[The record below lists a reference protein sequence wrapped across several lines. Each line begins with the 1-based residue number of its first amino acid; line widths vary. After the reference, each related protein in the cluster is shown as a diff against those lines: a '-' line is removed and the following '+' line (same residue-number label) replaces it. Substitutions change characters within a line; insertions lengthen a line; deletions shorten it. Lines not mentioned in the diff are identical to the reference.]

1 MLNNQQDFS
10 TRTNNH
16 MDRLHAMRLYTRIV
30 ELGSFTAAADDLG
43 LPRATVTHT
52 IKALEAR
59 LGVQLLQRTT
69 RRVRV
74 TSEGKTYY
82 GHCLRLLADVE
93 EVETNFREA
102 ASVPKGRLRVD
113 LSAALARLLV
123 IPALPEFLA
132 RFPQIELELGTGDRF
147 VDLLR
152 EGVDC
157 ALRVGDPGDT
167 GMVGR
172 RIAVLRQITVASA
185 DYVRRHGR
193 PKVLA
198 DLQDGHFAVHWASPT
213 TRRPEPLEFVVG
225 RRRREIHL
233 PGRITVNGA
242 DAYLACC
249 RAGLGIAQF
258 SHYRIADELADGRMC
273 ELLPDTLP
281 PALPMTVL
289 YPPQRQM
296 PARLRVFIDWLV
308 ERAAV
313 QFGQA
318 R

>member
-1 MLNNQQDFS
+1 
-10 TRTNNH
+10 
-16 MDRLHAMRLYTRIV
+16 MDRLHAMRLYARIV

-52 IKALEAR
+52 IKALESR
-59 LGVQLLQRTT
+59 LGAQLLQRTT

-74 TSEGKTYY
+74 TCEGKTYY
-82 GHCLRLLADVE
+82 QHCVRLLADVD

-102 ASVPKGRLRVD
+102 SIVPRGRLRVD
-113 LSAALARLLV
+113 LSAALARLMV

-132 RFPQIELELGTGDRF
+132 RFPQIELDLGTGDRF
-147 VDLLR
+147 VDLVR

-172 RIAVLRQITVASA
+172 RIAMLPQVTVASA
-185 DYVRRHGR
+185 GYLRRHGK
-193 PKVLA
+193 PKTLA
-198 DLQDGHFAVHWASPT
+198 DLQSGHYAVHWASPT

-225 RRRREIHL
+225 RRRRELQL

-258 SHYRIADELADGRMC
+258 SHYRLADELADGRMC
-273 ELLPDTLP
+273 ELLPDTRP

-313 QFGQA
+313 QFGA
-318 R
+318 LR